1 MFKSFLV
8 CPTGWTLFKNNCYL
22 FNDSNMTWHQAQTF
36 CRGLKGELVK
46 INSAEENKFVWDL
59 ATRQAPSV
67 NYIRIGLKWNS
78 TANDFYWYDHSVPVY
93 KNWAPGEP
101 NGNASEPCG
110 HMYGLSWPS
119 SEQRWND
126 ISCNRTMGT
135 ACQRVL

>member
-8 CPTGWTLFKNNCYL
+8 CPTGWNLFKNNCYL
-22 FNDSNMTWHQAQTF
+22 FNDFAMTWLQAQTF

-78 TANDFYWYDHSVPVY
+78 TANDFYWYDHSVPAY

-110 HMYGLSWPS
+110 HMYGLSSPS

>member
-1 MFKSFLV
+1 M
-8 CPTGWTLFKNNCYL
+8 FKNNCYL
-22 FNDSNMTWHQAQTF
+22 FNDSNMTWLEAQTF

-46 INSAEENKFVWDL
+46 INSAEENEFVWDL

-67 NYIRIGLKWNS
+67 KYIRIGLKWNS

-93 KNWAPGEP
+93 KNWATGEP

-110 HMYGLSWPS
+110 HMYGLSSPS
-119 SEQRWND
+119 KEQRWND
-126 ISCNRTMGT
+126 IRCNRTMGT

>member
-22 FNDSNMTWHQAQTF
+22 FNDSAMTWLQAQTF

-46 INSAEENKFVWDL
+46 INSAEENEFVWDL

-67 NYIRIGLKWNS
+67 KYWIGLKWNS

-93 KNWAPGEP
+93 NNWAPGEP

-110 HMYGLSWPS
+110 HMYGLSSPS
-119 SEQRWND
+119 SKQRWND
-126 ISCNRTMGT
+126 ILCNRTMGT